1 MEEFLHE
8 VDDALGITLSPFQ
21 VKMFITYEDIL
32 IKWNKKFNL
41 TSITDHNT
49 ILIKH
54 FFDSLSC
61 LHIIPKQGD
70 FSLIDIGTG
79 AGFPGIPL
87 RIINPSII
95 LTVSDSVGKKADF
108 CRKVVEEFA
117 LTNTQVLKNR
127 AEIIGQDEN
136 YRERYDWAVARAV
149 APLPVLAEYL
159 LPLIHIGGFM
169 LAQKGGSM
177 DKEIDQSGNAIKIL
191 GGKLDTLKPISLPF
205 GMGERT
211 LISIRKIKPTPAKY
225 PRRPGIPKKNPL
237 V

>member
-8 VDDALGITLSPFQ
+8 VDDALGITLSPSQ
-21 VKMFITYEDIL
+21 VMMFITYEDIL